1 MRGRPGLEAAA
12 RSKPQGLTPPQRR
25 CARPVHPA
33 ATTSAS
39 RPSPGAPQPQ
49 CAASSANGTRKKTVP
64 APPSRQRTVEGGG
77 SVQKGQP
84 AGRAERGGTATSS
97 RRQPPA
103 RPRLPHTAP
112 KGRAVDL
119 AARRRRVG
127 RRSVPVGRVAPPLP
141 IVGKACNLNRNGPHA
156 GYGSH
161 AMPHMTFE
169 IMPIASG
176 MGFWSS
182 RDCSLSTGWPRKT
195 LAQNTRDA
203 LLSSCVK

>member
-141 IVGKACNLNRNGPHA
+141 ILAEVLGCSSAATKAAASLCTEATERAKGVRAVESVRNVAQDSQASSLVGLGHGGPK
-156 GYGSH
+156 
-161 AMPHMTFE
+161 E
-169 IMPIASG
+169 
-176 MGFWSS
+176 
-182 RDCSLSTGWPRKT
+182 
-195 LAQNTRDA
+195 
-203 LLSSCVK
+203 